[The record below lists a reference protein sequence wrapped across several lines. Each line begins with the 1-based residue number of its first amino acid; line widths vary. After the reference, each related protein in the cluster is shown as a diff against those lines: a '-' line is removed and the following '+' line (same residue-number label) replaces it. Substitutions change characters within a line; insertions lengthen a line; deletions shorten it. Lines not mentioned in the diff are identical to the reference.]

1 MLFSIKMSAL
11 RSPSVLALAI
21 LLALSLTACS
31 STGKLHEPF
40 GVDAPLPTATPESV
54 NLDPAILASVSEDIR
69 ANPKHKIHSMLVA
82 RNGYLVHEE
91 YFNGYGPDT
100 PHDLR
105 SATKSITSVLTG
117 IAIDHN
123 LLDLDTS
130 LLSIVQDDYPDAAI
144 PEHLLLRHLLTMST
158 GLDCD
163 DSDRSTRG
171 QEDRMYRS
179 KDWLDYFLSLQST
192 ANPGQETRYC
202 TGGVIALGAA
212 ISSRANVDLTTFAD
226 NTLFDPLGIDNYQWA
241 RYNDGKGIDSGG
253 HLLLTPRAMT
263 KIGMLVSQNGVWSDE
278 NLVSSKWIQESTA
291 AHTSINGNP
300 YGYLWWRNIIPYGN
314 KSVTVISAR
323 GNGGQAIFIVPEYD
337 LVSVFTAGYYNS
349 DDVQVIYDIFHRAI
363 LPSVVELQPYL
374 NNGAE

>member
-1 MLFSIKMSAL
+1 
-11 RSPSVLALAI
+11 
-21 LLALSLTACS
+21 
-31 STGKLHEPF
+31 
-40 GVDAPLPTATPESV
+40 
-54 NLDPAILASVSEDIR
+54 
-69 ANPKHKIHSMLVA
+69 
-82 RNGYLVHEE
+82 
-91 YFNGYGPDT
+91 
-100 PHDLR
+100 
-105 SATKSITSVLTG
+105 
-117 IAIDHN
+117 
-123 LLDLDTS
+123 
-130 LLSIVQDDYPDAAI
+130 
-144 PEHLLLRHLLTMST
+144 MST

-278 NLVSSKWIQESTA
+278 NLVSSKWIQESTS
-291 AHTSINGNP
+291 AHTSINGNS
-300 YGYLWWRNIIPYGN
+300 YGYLWWRNVIPYGN

-337 LVSVFTAGYYNS
+337 LVSVITGGYYNS